1 MPKAKKYSMDK
12 NNNGGQINI
21 AELTKVIGLLINKL
35 NPFLIYMFGS
45 AATGEMR
52 SDSDIDLAIYCDVPV
67 DQYSLFVIAQ
77 EISDIVN
84 RDIDLIDMR
93 KVSTVFKAQIIGN
106 GAVIYCSDDPRRMN
120 MEMRIFK
127 DYSML
132 NEERAEIL
140 KNIQESRRIYGR

>member
-1 MPKAKKYSMDK
+1 
-12 NNNGGQINI
+12 
-21 AELTKVIGLLINKL
+21 
-35 NPFLIYMFGS
+35 MFGS